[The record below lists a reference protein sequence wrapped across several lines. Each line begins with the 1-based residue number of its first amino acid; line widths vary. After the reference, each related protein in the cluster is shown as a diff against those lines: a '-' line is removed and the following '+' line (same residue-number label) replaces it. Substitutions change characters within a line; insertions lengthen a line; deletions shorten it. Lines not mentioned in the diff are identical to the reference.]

1 MTGIRIY
8 PRTALYQTALTE
20 GVIGPETDLLQ
31 PVFYL
36 APSVRDHLAEL
47 VIAEA
52 MQRKNWIVPGLEV
65 NISDTMLEALRM
77 FKVRG
82 PLWKLLK
89 RMGRSRIAPMK

>member
-1 MTGIRIY
+1 
-8 PRTALYQTALTE
+8 
-20 GVIGPETDLLQ
+20 
-31 PVFYL
+31 
-36 APSVRDHLAEL
+36 
-47 VIAEA
+47 